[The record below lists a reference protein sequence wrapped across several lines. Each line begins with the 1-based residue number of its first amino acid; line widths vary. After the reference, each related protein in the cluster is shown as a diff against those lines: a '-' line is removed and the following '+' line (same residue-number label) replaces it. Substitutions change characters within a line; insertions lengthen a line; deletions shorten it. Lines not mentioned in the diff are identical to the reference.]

1 MRWTFLLWWMLANTV
16 GGAIIGA
23 LEEGGFQ
30 FFATLFLTGFVLGI
44 AQWLVIRP
52 YIGHTGWW
60 VIASSVGWFLGI
72 LLNIMA
78 TGILN
83 YIVQLLW
90 AVGGLWEVFWLNL
103 VHEPVTAAVLG
114 VAQWFVLRR
123 HIQHAGRWILASA
136 VGGAVHGAVSA
147 ALCAAACQAITMK
160 VSAEMATA
168 VTYGAGWA
176 GYGAVTGI
184 MLVWLL
190 QNRY

>member
-30 FFATLFLTGFVLGI
+30 FLATLVLTGPVLGI
-44 AQWLVIRP
+44 AQWLVIRS

-60 VIASSVGWFLGI
+60 VIGSSVGWFLGI

-83 YIVQLLW
+83 SIVQVLL

-103 VHEPVTAAVLG
+103 VNEPVTAAVLG
-114 VAQWFVLRR
+114 VSQWFVLRR

-136 VGGAVHGAVSA
+136 VGGAVHGAVGA
-147 ALCAAACQAITMK
+147 ALCAAVCQAIT
-160 VSAEMATA
+160 SAEMATA

-184 MLVWLL
+184 MLVSLL

>member
-1 MRWTFLLWWMLANTV
+1 M
-16 GGAIIGA
+16 
-23 LEEGGFQ
+23 
-30 FFATLFLTGFVLGI
+30 
-44 AQWLVIRP
+44 
-52 YIGHTGWW
+52 
-60 VIASSVGWFLGI
+60 
-72 LLNIMA
+72 
-78 TGILN
+78 
-83 YIVQLLW
+83 
-90 AVGGLWEVFWLNL
+90 
-103 VHEPVTAAVLG
+103 
-114 VAQWFVLRR
+114 RR
-123 HIQHAGRWILASA
+123 HIQHAGWWILASA